1 MRHRLLRLAAVA
13 ALAAALV
20 PGTALAS
27 DVERVIVTLVDD
39 GRAVPEV
46 VDELAARYDLEVTS
60 VWEDALRG
68 FAAGGAP
75 ASIEALRAD
84 PAVATVEPDAMVT
97 TQLDDP
103 GTAPT
108 IEPRV
113 DASLEA
119 VPLEATTGEAAG
131 GPVVTAAE
139 GASDGTGTPVL
150 LLAGGAVVLAIAG
163 IALRRRRAA

>member
-20 PGTALAS
+20 PATVLAS

-39 GRAVPEV
+39 GRPVPEV
-46 VDELAARYDLEVTS
+46 VEELAARYDLEVTA

-103 GTAPT
+103 GTAPAV
-108 IEPRV
+108 EPRV
-113 DASLEA
+113 DASPEA
-119 VPLEATTGEAAG
+119 VPLEATTGLGGGDAAA
-131 GPVVTAAE
+131 T
-139 GASDGTGTPVL
+139 GADGDSDATGTPVL
-150 LLAGGAVVLAIAG
+150 LLAGAAVVLGIAG